1 MSAPE
6 HLGIEQL
13 HSWLVHAHAACV
25 RHGELLNTLNEFPVA
40 DSDTGANVTHTLAG
54 AARALT
60 QADVID
66 FADAATV
73 ASAGA
78 VLGARGNSGMI
89 LAQCLLA
96 FSESAQNAPS
106 QGLRPV
112 ELVAALQAMARGA
125 VKAVS
130 HPVEGTFISAMRS
143 AAQAG
148 ADTLD
153 TSPRPT
159 LEEITATAAFG
170 AQEAVVETV
179 GIGHGP
185 VDAGAGAIMLIMT
198 ALADVF
204 NPQGDL
210 TGTALNMLTDLS
222 QNNTS
227 HKQVSGHSGEFEVM
241 YLWNATAFQAERLRK
256 ALGEIGQCGRGGCGR
271 QPQYGFVSRACAYRQ
286 PPRGP
291 TALR

>member
-222 QNNTS
+222 RNLLM
-227 HKQVSGHSGEFEVM
+227 VS
-241 YLWNATAFQAERLRK
+241 
-256 ALGEIGQCGRGGCGR
+256 I
-271 QPQYGFVSRACAYRQ
+271 VSI
-286 PPRGP
+286 
-291 TALR
+291 